1 MLTTPVLGLIGVT
14 VLATSFLSG
23 IFGMAGGL
31 ILLGVLL
38 MFMDVAPAMVLFGV
52 IQMSANG
59 WRALL
64 WRVHVRWGIVWRFV
78 LGASAV
84 FLAMRTVAFVPD
96 KALLYLG
103 LGIIP
108 FAADALPK
116 RYAPDISRPGG
127 PYLCGAFIMLIQL
140 LAGAAGH
147 ILDMFFHKSGLDR
160 KAIVATKAVTQTVAH
175 VFRVGYFGSIA
186 HAFDFRLPWWA
197 YAAARCCIWQ
207 ALGPA
212 RACGG

>member
-84 FLAMRTVAFVPD
+84 FLALRTVLASRLMPRAPIPAITVSIAALASARALASFT
-96 KALLYLG
+96 ALL
-103 LGIIP
+103 I
-108 FAADALPK
+108 
-116 RYAPDISRPGG
+116 
-127 PYLCGAFIMLIQL
+127 
-140 LAGAAGH
+140 
-147 ILDMFFHKSGLDR
+147 
-160 KAIVATKAVTQTVAH
+160 
-175 VFRVGYFGSIA
+175 
-186 HAFDFRLPWWA
+186 
-197 YAAARCCIWQ
+197 AAR
-207 ALGPA
+207 
-212 RACGG
+212 GGL